1 MALMLPEPV
10 TDVGALLGEGPA
22 WDAGRGC
29 LWFVD
34 IKQRHLYRFE
44 PLGGALQRWVA
55 PEQIGWALPARDG
68 TLVCGLRGGL
78 YRFSPDS
85 GHFEP
90 WLAVE
95 THLPGNRLNDATVDA
110 DGALWFG
117 SMDDEECNDS
127 GFIYRCAQG
136 QMTQCAL
143 PPVCITNGPALSPD
157 GATLY
162 HSDTLGRRIF
172 ASRLD
177 EARLPRDTRVFVT
190 IEDGAGYPDGPVVDS
205 EGCLWTGLFGGW
217 SARRY
222 SPQGK
227 LLDTVRF
234 PVANVTKLAFGGKD
248 LRTVYA
254 TTARKGLSAAELA
267 GQPRAGDLFAF
278 RVAVAGLPLPLAH

>member
-1 MALMLPEPV
+1 MLPEPV
-10 TDVGALLGEGPA
+10 AAVGALLGEGPA
-22 WDAGRGC
+22 WDAVRGC

-34 IKQRHLYRFE
+34 IKQRHLYRFD
-44 PLGGALQRWVA
+44 PLSGALQRWAA

-78 YRFSPDS
+78 YRFSPDN
-85 GHFEP
+85 GRFEP

-95 THLPGNRLNDATVDA
+95 AHLPGNRLNDATVDA
-110 DGALWFG
+110 DGTLWFG
-117 SMDDEECNDS
+117 SMDDEECSDS

-136 QMTQCAL
+136 EMIQCAL

-162 HSDTLGRRIF
+162 HTDTLGRRIF

-177 EARLPRDTRVFVT
+177 ATRMPRDTRVFVT
-190 IEDGAGYPDGPVVDS
+190 IEEGAGYPDGPVVDS

-227 LLDTVRF
+227 LLETVRF
-234 PVANVTKLAFGGKD
+234 PAANVTKLAFGGKD

-267 GQPRAGDLFAF
+267 SQPRAGDLFAF